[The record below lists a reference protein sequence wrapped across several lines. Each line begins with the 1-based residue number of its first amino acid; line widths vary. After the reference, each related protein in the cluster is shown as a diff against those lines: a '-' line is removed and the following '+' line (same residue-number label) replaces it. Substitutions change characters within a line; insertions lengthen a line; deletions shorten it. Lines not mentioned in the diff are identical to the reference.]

1 MDKSSFLTALAFL
14 INLNKTHFL
23 QDFIEEHVVYFIL
36 GWRWNTKKFNDC
48 IILFDKFL
56 SNVLLVI

>member
-36 GWRWNTKKFNDC
+36 G
-48 IILFDKFL
+48 
-56 SNVLLVI
+56 